1 MRENRLFDEMSRL
14 FSDAA
19 GAAGGVRREVE
30 AIARAQLERMLKD
43 MDVVSREE
51 HEAVREMAIAA
62 REDSERLA
70 VRLAELEARI
80 AALEG
85 KAKG

>member
-14 FSDAA
+14 FSEAA

-30 AIARAQLERMLKD
+30 AIVRAQFERLIKD

-62 REDSERLA
+62 RDDAEKLA
-70 VRLAELEARI
+70 ARVD
-80 AALEG
+80 ALEKRVAAMEG
-85 KAKG
+85 KKG